1 MGNVFANDLP
11 AMQVVLPLVSAP
23 VCLVLARWPRLVWA
37 LCTVVCWSA
46 LAIAISLLQTV
57 LADGP
62 ISYAMGGWAAPW
74 GIEYRIDAANAYV
87 ALIVTGIASVVLPYA
102 YTSAALYIKDDRI
115 PLFFALMMLCLTGL
129 LGMTVT
135 GDAFNVFVFLEI
147 SSLSMYGL
155 ISLGTRRR
163 ALTAAFQ
170 YLVMGT
176 IGGTFFLIGV
186 GFLYVLTGT
195 LNMADLAQRLPEVTQ
210 LRTLHTAFA
219 FLVVGIGLKL
229 AMFPL
234 HLWLPNAYAFAPSPA
249 TVFIAAT
256 ATKVAVYVLLR
267 FVFTV
272 VGPVIAFED
281 LPLGEIAMVLAVLG
295 LLTGSFVA
303 IFQQNIKRMLAYSSV
318 AQIGYIL
325 LGISL
330 ATVMGLQASLLHV
343 FNHALMKAALFMA
356 MGCIFYRLRSSR
368 LEDLAGIARQMPWT
382 FAAFVLGGLSLI
394 GVPLTVGF
402 VSKWYLVL
410 ASIQEG
416 YWGLAALILVGSL
429 LAVIYIWRVVE
440 AAWFAKPSEKA
451 AAAREAPLAMLIPMW
466 ILVLANIYFGINT
479 DLTVGV
485 ADLAARTLMGGYR

>member
-1 MGNVFANDLP
+1 MTNVFANDLP
-11 AMQVVLPLVSAP
+11 ALQVVVPLLSAP
-23 VCLVLARWPRLVWA
+23 LCLVLARWPRLVWA
-37 LCTVVCWSA
+37 LCTAVTWAA
-46 LAIAISLLQTV
+46 LAIAISLLKSV

-74 GIEYRIDAANAYV
+74 GIEYRIDVVNAYV

-102 YTSAALYIKDDRI
+102 YTSAALYIRDFRI
-115 PLFFALMMLCLTGL
+115 PLFYALMMLCFTGL

-155 ISLGTRRR
+155 ISLGQDRR

-176 IGGTFFLIGV
+176 IGGTFVLIGI
-186 GFLYVLTGT
+186 GFLYVVTGT
-195 LNMADLAQRLPEVTQ
+195 LNMADLAARLPEVTQ

-234 HLWLPNAYAFAPSPA
+234 HLWLPNAYAYAPSPA

-256 ATKVAVYVLLR
+256 ATKVAVYILLR

-272 VGPVIAFED
+272 IGPEIAYQD
-281 LPLGEIAMVLAVLG
+281 LPFGEITMVLAVLG

-303 IFQQNIKRMLAYSSV
+303 IFQRNIKRMLAYSSV

-330 ATVMGLQASLLHV
+330 ATVMGLEASLLHL
-343 FNHALMKAALFMA
+343 FNHALMKGALFMA
-356 MGCIFYRLRSSR
+356 MGCFFYRIRSSR
-368 LEDLAGIARQMPWT
+368 VEDMAGIGRKMPWT
-382 FAAFVLGGLSLI
+382 FAAFVIGGLSLI

-410 ASIQEG
+410 ASLQEG
-416 YWGLAALILVGSL
+416 YWALAVLILAGSL
-429 LAVIYIWRVVE
+429 LAVIYVWRVVE
-440 AAWFAKPSEKA
+440 AAWFASPSARA
-451 AAAREAPLAMLIPMW
+451 AEAREAPLAMLIPMW
-466 ILVLANIYFGINT
+466 ILVLANLYFGINT

-485 ADLAARTLMGGYR
+485 AELAARILMRGLL

>member
-11 AMQVVLPLVSAP
+11 AMQVVLPLLSAP
-23 VCLVLARWPRLVWA
+23 VCLLLARWPRIVWA
-37 LCTVVCWSA
+37 VCTVVCWGA

-87 ALIVTGIASVVLPYA
+87 ALIVTGIASVVLPYT
-102 YTSAALYIKDDRI
+102 YTSAALYIRDDRI
-115 PLFFALMMLCLTGL
+115 PLFFALLMLCFTGL

-155 ISLGTRRR
+155 ISLGQRRR

-186 GFLYVLTGT
+186 GFLYVVTGT

-330 ATVMGLQASLLHV
+330 ATVMGLEASLLHV

-356 MGCIFYRLRSSR
+356 MGCFFYRLRSSR
-368 LEDLAGIARQMPWT
+368 LEDLAGVGRRMPWT

-416 YWGLAALILVGSL
+416 YWALAVLILVGSL

-440 AAWFAKPSEKA
+440 AAWFAEPSEKA

-466 ILVLANIYFGINT
+466 ILVLANIYFGVNT
-479 DLTVGV
+479 KLTVGV
-485 ADLAARTLMGGYR
+485 ADLAARTLLGGYR